1 MKGDA
6 KEDIEVVAALG
17 ANRDMLQRL
26 VILMEGLSERVE
38 EMMMDLARIKES
50 QNQLFA
56 GQALQER
63 VKKVKEDLFGQEVE
77 LPAVKESDLGSMEAF
92 CSKCIRMTPVAEPI
106 ATLKDG
112 LMTVRGTCEVCGTI
126 VFRILY

>member
-6 KEDIEVVAALG
+6 KEDIEVVAALD
-17 ANRDMLQRL
+17 ATRDMLQRL

-63 VKKVKEDLFGQEVE
+63 AKRVKDDLFGLEVE
-77 LPAVKESDLGSMEAF
+77 LPEAKESDLGSMEAF
-92 CSKCIRMTPVAEPI
+92 CSNCIRMTPVAEPI
-106 ATLKDG
+106 ATQKDG
-112 LMTVRGTCEVCGTI
+112 LLTVRGTCEVCGTI